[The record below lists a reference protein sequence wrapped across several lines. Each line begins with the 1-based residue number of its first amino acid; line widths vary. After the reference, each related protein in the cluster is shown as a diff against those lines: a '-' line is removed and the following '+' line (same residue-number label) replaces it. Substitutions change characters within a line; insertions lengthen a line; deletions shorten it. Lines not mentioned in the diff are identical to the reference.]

1 MPRSLKPGIYIHQR
15 SDWPA
20 FTWSEENLTKSLA
33 DVRHRQGKLVGRM
46 QALGFDLRNEANLQ
60 TLTLEVLK
68 SSEIEGEKLDPDQVR
83 SSIARRL
90 GMDIAGLITA
100 DRHVEGVVEMMIDA
114 TQNYKEELTDERLF
128 GWHAAMFPTGR
139 SGMHKIKVGAWRD
152 NTNDDPMQVVSGQIG
167 KERVH
172 FEAPGSE
179 KLRKEMKAF
188 LKWFNKTNDVDPVLK
203 AAIAHLWFVTV
214 HPFDDGNGRIARA
227 IADLQLARSDES
239 AQRFYSMSSQIRK
252 ERNGYYDILGKTQK
266 GTLDITEWLVW
277 FLACLDHALT
287 STEQVLGNVL
297 RKAKFWETQSVQK
310 LNARQQKMLTKL
322 LDHFEGKLTTSKWA
336 KMAKC
341 SHDTALRDIQ
351 DLLDR
356 KILVKDTAGGRSTGY
371 LLEDSF

>member
-1 MPRSLKPGIYIHQR
+1 
-15 SDWPA
+15 
-20 FTWSEENLTKSLA
+20 
-33 DVRHRQGKLVGRM
+33 
-46 QALGFDLRNEANLQ
+46 
-60 TLTLEVLK
+60 
-68 SSEIEGEKLDPDQVR
+68 
-83 SSIARRL
+83 
-90 GMDIAGLITA
+90 
-100 DRHVEGVVEMMIDA
+100 
-114 TQNYKEELTDERLF
+114 
-128 GWHAAMFPTGR
+128 
-139 SGMHKIKVGAWRD
+139 
-152 NTNDDPMQVVSGQIG
+152 
-167 KERVH
+167 
-172 FEAPGSE
+172 
-179 KLRKEMKAF
+179 MKAF
-188 LKWFNKTNDVDPVLK
+188 LKWFNKANDVDPVLK

-277 FLACLDHALT
+277 FLTCLDHALT

-371 LLEDSF
+371 LLGDSF